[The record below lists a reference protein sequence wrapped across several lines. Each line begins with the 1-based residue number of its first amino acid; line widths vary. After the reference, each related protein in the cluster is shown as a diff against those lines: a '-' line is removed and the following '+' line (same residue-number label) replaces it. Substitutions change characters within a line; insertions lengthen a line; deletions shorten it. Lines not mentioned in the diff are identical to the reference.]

1 MGNAIKTCKEK
12 MVEKVE
18 AIWEYAQ
25 SIADEE
31 DRDSQPPE
39 FKQID
44 KDQLTQIVK
53 EIDKIFTKN
62 PKVSTKSK
70 AKLRYIQ
77 KNFVQNLDKYEKQQE
92 ILKER
97 RSYSKTDLDVNFMP
111 MKDDHVRNGQLR
123 PTYNVQ
129 VSFEFQSVV
138 HYTQHQTT
146 NDIATLKPH
155 LETFEY
161 LFGFLPEQLTAN
173 ATYDSEDNF
182 EFLEQKV
189 IILK

>member
-1 MGNAIKTCKEK
+1 MPSKHAKKRWQNSQRLCG
-12 MVEKVE
+12 
-18 AIWEYAQ
+18 EYAQ

-39 FKQID
+39 FKKID
-44 KDQLTQIVK
+44 KDQVTQTVK
-53 EIDKIFTKN
+53 EIDKIITKN

-77 KNFVQNLDKYEKQQE
+77 KNFVQNLDKYEKQKE

-97 RSYSKTDLDVNFMP
+97 GSYSKTDLAVNFMP

-138 HYTQHQTT
+138 HYTLHQTT

-173 ATYDSEDNF
+173 ANYDSEDNF

>member
-1 MGNAIKTCKEK
+1 M
-12 MVEKVE
+12 
-18 AIWEYAQ
+18 
-25 SIADEE
+25 
-31 DRDSQPPE
+31 
-39 FKQID
+39 
-44 KDQLTQIVK
+44 
-53 EIDKIFTKN
+53 
-62 PKVSTKSK
+62 
-70 AKLRYIQ
+70 
-77 KNFVQNLDKYEKQQE
+77 DKYEKQKE

-97 RSYSKTDLDVNFMP
+97 GSYSKTDLAVNFMP

-138 HYTQHQTT
+138 HYTLHQTT

-173 ATYDSEDNF
+173 ANYDSEDNF